1 MRHLIGNTLIWV
13 GLLFSI
19 SCAANQNFFVLLPD
33 SDGRV
38 GQVAVSNQGGT
49 QVLSAA
55 RQAVSVKSKDD
66 SPEKPFVMEEK
77 QITALFGEALSA
89 QPDPP
94 LKFLLY
100 FKKGTSDL
108 TEESQKLIP
117 EILNTVKTRKLTE
130 ITITGHTDR
139 VGPRE
144 LNFKIAFD
152 RAKVIK
158 HLLIYQGIK
167 PELIEIASHGEDNP
181 LIKTDDEV
189 PEPRNRRVEV
199 TVR

>member
-1 MRHLIGNTLIWV
+1 MNGLIRNSLFGL
-13 GLLFSI
+13 GLLFLI
-19 SCAANQNFFVLLPD
+19 SCASNQNFFVLLPD
-33 SDGRV
+33 PDGQV
-38 GQVAVSNQGGT
+38 GQIAVSNQGGT
-49 QVLSAA
+49 QVLKEA
-55 RQAVSVKSKDD
+55 RQAVRVESPDK
-66 SPEKPFVMEEK
+66 SPEPPFLMEEK
-77 QITALFGEALSA
+77 QVKELFGEALSA

-108 TEESQKLIP
+108 TEESEKVVP
-117 EILNTVKTRKLTE
+117 EIFKAVKARNSLD

-144 LNFKIAFD
+144 LNFRIAFD
-152 RAKVIK
+152 RANVIK
-158 HLLIYQGIK
+158 NHLIHQGFDPDVI
-167 PELIEIASHGEDNP
+167 ELASHGEDNP

>member
-1 MRHLIGNTLIWV
+1 MKHLVRHILIWS
-13 GLLFSI
+13 GLLFLI
-19 SCAANQNFFVLLPD
+19 SCASNQNFFVLLPD
-33 SDGRV
+33 PDGRV
-38 GQVAVSNQGGT
+38 GQIAVSNQGGT
-49 QVLSAA
+49 RVLSEA
-55 RQAVSVKSKDD
+55 RQAVRVKSKDD
-66 SPEKPFVMEEK
+66 SPEPPFLMEEK
-77 QITALFGEALSA
+77 QVSTLFGEALSA

-108 TEESQKLIP
+108 TEESEKVLP
-117 EILNTVKTRKLTE
+117 EMLKAIEARHSRDV
-130 ITITGHTDR
+130 TITGHTDR
-139 VGPRE
+139 VGPRA
-144 LNFKIAFD
+144 LNFRIAFD

-158 HLLIYQGIK
+158 HLLIYQGIR
-167 PELIEIASHGEDNP
+167 PEIFDIASHGEDNP